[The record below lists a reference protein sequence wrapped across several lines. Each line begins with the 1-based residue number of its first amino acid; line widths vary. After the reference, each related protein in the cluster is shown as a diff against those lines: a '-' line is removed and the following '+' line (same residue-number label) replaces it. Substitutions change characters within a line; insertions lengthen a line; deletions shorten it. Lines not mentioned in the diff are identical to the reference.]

1 MSSSVSYQIPQSESL
16 ADVEVHLVHEPT
28 VRITKSSFDLETGHI
43 YSGMTATL
51 IADVAPY
58 RLDGI
63 YSLTDGSLLYET
75 SDPRVK
81 GSKWFFLLKEEGFY
95 YLGGTSD
102 ILVAVDPD
110 CPSFLPLPLYVGRN
124 LERTTRYFAVHR
136 RSNKDRKPVGKV
148 FTARLTRL
156 QGRILGQYY
165 VKVENEEHNCLLLR
179 DVITSQATKW
189 YSNNEE
195 KYDYSVLL
203 DRYIKEDGLLHL
215 EHIWYCQDG
224 GKRSTS
230 EAEARKEAKALFKKT
245 KYAGREWYRIHGH
258 VMKEGRWT
266 RYP

>member
-16 ADVEVHLVHEPT
+16 TDVELRMVHEPT

-58 RLDGI
+58 RFDGI

-81 GSKWFFLLKEEGFY
+81 GSKWIFLLKEEGFY

-124 LERTTRYFAVHR
+124 LERTTRYFVVHR

-165 VKVENEEHNCLLLR
+165 VKVEDEEHNCLLLR
-179 DVITSQATKW
+179 DVITSQVLKW